1 MADERQRCF
10 WAGDGPAMIAYHD
23 DEWGIPV
30 RDELNEP
37 AVREQYVV
45 EYYSR

>member
-1 MADERQRCF
+1 MSGVFRS
-10 WAGDGPAMIAYHD
+10 M
-23 DEWGIPV
+23 PV

-37 AVREQYVV
+37 SVREQYVV